1 MTAILVDNLVKSYG
15 GMRAVD
21 GISFTVEAGEVF
33 GMLGPNGAGKT
44 TTTEII
50 EGLRSADAGRAEVFG
65 IDVGQNGA
73 KAKEKIG
80 VALQTATLMPNL
92 TPWELLDL
100 FGSFYPRAVSP
111 DVLLERL
118 GLTEKRNARVQT
130 LSGGQQQR
138 LSVALA
144 LVSDP
149 MLVFLDEPTT
159 GLDPQAR
166 RQLWNVI
173 EEMRAQGKTVFLTT
187 HYMDEAERLCDR
199 IAIVDHGKIL
209 ALDTPDELIKSQFA
223 ERTIQFSAP
232 LETDP
237 QTFADLPNVLR
248 VDADGDEITLFSD
261 AVQRSL
267 AALLERAEAR
277 GLEIGD
283 VHLRRP
289 TLEDVFLKM
298 TGRRIRE

>member
-1 MTAILVDNLVKSYG
+1 MVTVRVENLVKSYG
-15 GMRAVD
+15 NVRAVD

-50 EGLRSADAGRAEVFG
+50 EGLRPADSGRAEVFG
-65 IDVGQNGA
+65 IDVGKEGA

-80 VALQTATLMPNL
+80 VTLQTTTMMPNL
-92 TPWELLDL
+92 TAWEILDL
-100 FGSFYPRAVSP
+100 FGSFYSKAVSP
-111 DVLLERL
+111 DTLLERL
-118 GLTEKRNARVQT
+118 GLTEKRNSRVQT

-149 MLVFLDEPTT
+149 ELVFLDEPTT

-166 RQLWNVI
+166 RQLWGVI
-173 EEMRAQGKTVFLTT
+173 EEMKARGKTIFLTT

-209 ALDTPDELIKSQFA
+209 ALDTPNRLIQSQFA
-223 ERTIQFSAP
+223 ERTIHFTVP
-232 LETDP
+232 PETET

-248 VDADGDEITLFSD
+248 VAAEGEGITLFSD
-261 AVQRSL
+261 SVQRSL
-267 AALLERAEAR
+267 AALLERAESR
-277 GLEIGD
+277 GIEIGD
-283 VHLRRP
+283 IHLRRP